1 MSDEEIRALER
12 AYRASGSASAAA
24 AWLKALVR
32 AEALHP
38 QRLSWVASAPQ
49 EVFWRQAAREA
60 GGVTLSGEGYR
71 FWDRDL
77 MEASLSPGQ
86 RRHFALDCAERVLP
100 LLESAVAPE
109 RLREAVARGR
119 RQADG
124 ETVEGFPELVAALGE
139 ELRAATQAS
148 TRDAAQE
155 ACMSLRDA
163 LRICA
168 EDELGSVAGHRAAAA
183 RWSAANPAQA
193 AEAAHYQLAMVSE
206 EETAWQVQ
214 RLCAYALNEAREG
227 VPDAPDLATPA
238 PPDGRTLHTAVG
250 YLDFDHLRR
259 LLASGVDVDQRDR
272 SGRTPLQTLMRSAKA
287 DERGEALEI
296 LCAAGADLEARDENG
311 LTPLHNAASDGQ
323 LRFAQILLE
332 GGADPN
338 ALRESD
344 ATTPLSL
351 GRSKPEIVKLLLGAG
366 ADPEFPP
373 EAPQSVLMLAARDG
387 CVPSIRLLL
396 EAGVDPA
403 RRCGL
408 SWAEGDTA
416 ADLAAKE
423 GTPPAEALL
432 RRAMQGPLE
441 RQDEVLSTSLEDEL
455 ERLRGLGREA
465 EAEVLARAATW
476 PDLSFRETRRHAAGE
491 VARFDHAPTGL
502 VFALVPAGRLALLPS
517 EHAAAAEALLNSIF
531 SFGDDE
537 EEEEEEETEPD
548 PPLPLRV
555 EAPFLLAETVLT
567 STGWQAAGL
576 ATAEAESLAGVVLP
590 GIREAGHPDEPVRG
604 FSFDQAEAVA
614 ESLGCRLPSAA
625 EWEFAA
631 RAGVASDE
639 KLADVVEQ
647 AHFSAL
653 APARV
658 ASLLPNGYGLFDM
671 LGNVRQWVADKG
683 PHHEDAE
690 PGQRAL
696 YGSQWEGP
704 APYSASEVY
713 FAARGES
720 DPRAGLR
727 LARSLSPG

>member
-1 MSDEEIRALER
+1 MSDEEIRTLER

-38 QRLSWVASAPQ
+38 QRLSWIASAPR

-60 GGVTLSGEGYR
+60 GGVTLTGEGYR

-77 MEASLSPGQ
+77 MEASLSRGQ

-109 RLREAVARGR
+109 RLREAVASGR

-124 ETVEGFPELVAALGE
+124 ESVEGFPELVAGLGE
-139 ELRAATQAS
+139 ELRAATRAS

-155 ACMSLRDA
+155 ACMSLMDA

-183 RWSAANPAQA
+183 RWSEANPAEA
-193 AEAAHYQLAMVSE
+193 AEAAHYQLAMISE

-214 RLCAYALNEAREG
+214 RLCAYALRETRAEG
-227 VPDAPDLATPA
+227 VPDAPDLSTPA
-238 PPDGRTLHTAVG
+238 PPRGRTLHTAVG

-272 SGRTPLQTLMRSAKA
+272 SGRTPLQTLIRSAEE
-287 DERGEALEI
+287 DERGEALRI
-296 LCAAGADLEARDENG
+296 LCAAGAELEARDENG
-311 LTPLHNAASDGQ
+311 LTALHNAASDG
-323 LRFAQILLE
+323 RFEFAQILLE
-332 GGADPN
+332 AGADPN

-351 GRSKPEIVKLLLGAG
+351 GRSKPEIVRLLLGAG

-373 EAPQSVLMLAARDG
+373 NAPQSVLMLAARDG

-441 RQDEVLSTSLEDEL
+441 RQDELVSTSLDDEL
-455 ERLRGLGREA
+455 KRLRGLDREA
-465 EAEVLARAATW
+465 EASALELAATW
-476 PDLSFRETRRHAAGE
+476 PDLTYRETRRHVSGE
-491 VARFDHAPTGL
+491 VARFDHALTGL
-502 VFALVPAGRLALLPS
+502 VFALIPAGRLELLPS

-531 SFGDDE
+531 SFGEDDE
-537 EEEEEEETEPD
+537 EEEEIEPD

-555 EAPFLLAETVLT
+555 EAPFLLAETLLT

-576 ATAEAESLAGVVLP
+576 ATAEAESLAGLVLP
-590 GIREAGHPDEPVRG
+590 GIREAGHLDEPVRG
-604 FSFDQAEAVA
+604 FSFDQAEAVT

-639 KLADVVEQ
+639 KLADLVEQ
-647 AHFSAL
+647 VHFSAL

-671 LGNVRQWVADKG
+671 LGNVRQWVADLG

-704 APYSASEVY
+704 APHSASEVY

-727 LARSLSPG
+727 LARSFSPS